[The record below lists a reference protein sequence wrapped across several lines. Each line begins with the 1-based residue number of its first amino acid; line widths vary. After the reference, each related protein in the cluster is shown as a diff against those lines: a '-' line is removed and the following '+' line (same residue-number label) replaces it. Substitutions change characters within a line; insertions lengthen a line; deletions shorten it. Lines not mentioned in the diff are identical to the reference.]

1 MNPIVFFTESPM
13 MLHNSTIKTN
23 SWDYGLVFGTNCSGG
38 GDTRSKANEPT
49 DYRKMEK
56 PQKKAMGFQSMHL
69 NLN

>member
-1 MNPIVFFTESPM
+1 M

-38 GDTRSKANEPT
+38 GDTEAKQMNKLT
-49 DYRKMEK
+49 RKMEK
-56 PQKKAMGFQSMHL
+56 PQKKTMGFQSMYL